1 MKLNT
6 IEKLY
11 LALKNE
17 NPEIILDEKTME
29 MARKP
34 IERMLEISRDLKLI

>member
-17 NPEIILDEKTME
+17 KPEIILDEKTME

-34 IERMLEISRDLKLI
+34 IERMLDISRELKLI